1 VELDDVIL
9 EFCLWIMMARELGD
23 ECPELRA
30 EFPDI
35 IEMVDWM
42 QGEAK
47 KIIRSARSREGV
59 L

>member
-1 VELDDVIL
+1 MELDDVIL
-9 EFCLWIMMARELGD
+9 EFCLWIMAARELED
-23 ECPELRA
+23 ESPQLRA

-35 IEMVDWM
+35 VELVDWM